1 MRFWF
6 FVMVLVTGGV
16 LGQQNPAQPAQPSSR
31 PQTQASLCAL
41 LYDAGRP
48 EAALTAC
55 ERAVKDAP
63 SAENLYLLARVQSE
77 LNRFTAAIENLRR
90 SITLN
95 SSFIQSYVALA
106 QVYVRQY
113 LLAENREASK
123 SLLDQALNILRE
135 AERVNPRYA
144 PIYATRGTVLAY
156 QNRLD
161 QAVESINRSLAIK
174 DEPIVRA
181 LLADI
186 YIRQGKWDEAL
197 KNYDDA
203 VKAAPKNSSL
213 RVKYGSLLLLRGNVD
228 LAVEHL
234 DQAVI
239 LTPGNAE
246 AWLRRGDA
254 YYEKKDWQQ
263 AGVSYQQTVALS
275 PVRFPDA
282 YIGLG
287 QVLIELKDFQ
297 KARFNFTKAV
307 ALERDNPVYRFWL
320 CRANELLGDKDG
332 ARAQCEQ
339 ALKLRPDF
347 REAQEVL
354 NRLK

>member
-6 FVMVLVTGGV
+6 FVLALSVGSTLA
-16 LGQQNPAQPAQPSSR
+16 QQSPAQPTPR

-41 LYDAGRP
+41 LYEAGRP
-48 EAALTAC
+48 EAALPAC
-55 ERAVKDAP
+55 ERAVRDAP

-77 LNRFTAAIENLRR
+77 LNRFTAATENLRR

-95 SSFIQSYVALA
+95 SSFVQSYVALA

-113 LLAENREASK
+113 LLSENREAAK
-123 SLLDQALNILRE
+123 GLLDQALSILRE
-135 AERVNPRYA
+135 AERVNSRYA

-156 QNRLD
+156 QNKLE
-161 QAVESINRSLAIK
+161 QALEAINRSLAIK
-174 DEPIVRA
+174 DEPVVRA
-181 LLADI
+181 LMADI

-197 KNYDDA
+197 KHYDEA
-203 VKAAPKNSSL
+203 VRAAPKNSSL

-228 LAVEHL
+228 LAIEHL

-239 LTPGNAE
+239 LSPGNAE

-275 PVRFPDA
+275 PVRYPDA

-287 QVLIELKDFQ
+287 QVLLELKDYQ

-307 ALERDNPVYRFWL
+307 ALEQDNPVYRFWL
-320 CRANELLGDKDG
+320 CRANELLGDKAG
-332 ARAQCEQ
+332 ARAQCEH
-339 ALKLRPDF
+339 ALRLRPDF
-347 REAQEVL
+347 KEAQDVL

>member
-1 MRFWF
+1 MRFWL
-6 FVMVLVTGGV
+6 FVLALSVGTAVA
-16 LGQQNPAQPAQPSSR
+16 QQNPTQPAPK
-31 PQTQASLCAL
+31 PQTQANLCLL
-41 LYDAGRP
+41 LYEAGRP
-48 EAALTAC
+48 EAALPAC

-63 SAENLYLLARVQSE
+63 SAENLYLLARVQSD

-95 SSFIQSYVALA
+95 SSYIQSYVALA

-113 LLAENREASK
+113 LLSESREASK
-123 SLLDQALNILRE
+123 GLLDQALSVLRE
-135 AERVNPRYA
+135 AERVNAKYA

-156 QNRLD
+156 QNKLD
-161 QAVESINRSLAIK
+161 QAVESINRSLALK
-174 DEPIVRA
+174 DEPVVRA

-197 KNYDDA
+197 KHYDEA
-203 VKAAPKNSSL
+203 VKAAPKNPSL
-213 RVKYGSLLLLRGNVD
+213 RIKYGSLLLLRGNVD
-228 LAVEHL
+228 LAIEHL

-239 LTPGNAE
+239 LSPGNAE

-275 PVRFPDA
+275 PVRYPDA

-287 QVLIELKDFQ
+287 QVLIELKDYQ

-307 ALERDNPVYRFWL
+307 ALEQNNPVYRYWL
-320 CRANELLGDKDG
+320 CRANELLGDKAG
-332 ARAQCEQ
+332 AKEQCEQ
-339 ALKLRPDF
+339 ALKLRPDLK
-347 REAQEVL
+347 EAQDIL

>member
-6 FVMVLVTGGV
+6 FVLALSMGGV
-16 LGQQNPAQPAQPSSR
+16 LAQQNPSQPAPK

-41 LYDAGRP
+41 LYEAGRP
-48 EAALTAC
+48 EAALSAC

-77 LNRFTAAIENLRR
+77 LNRFTAAAENLRR

-95 SSFIQSYVALA
+95 SGFIQSYVALA

-113 LLAENREASK
+113 LLSENREAAK
-123 SLLDQALNILRE
+123 GLLDQALSVLRE
-135 AERVNPRYA
+135 AERINPKHA
-144 PIYATRGTVLAY
+144 PIYATRGTILAY
-156 QNRLD
+156 QNKLD
-161 QAVESINRSLAIK
+161 QAVESINRSLTIK
-174 DEPIVRA
+174 DEPVVRS

-186 YIRQGKWDEAL
+186 YIRQGRWDEAL
-197 KNYDDA
+197 KNYDEA
-203 VKAAPKNSSL
+203 VKAAPKNPNL
-213 RVKYGSLLLLRGNVD
+213 RIKYGSLLLLRGNVD
-228 LAVEHL
+228 LAIEHL

-239 LTPGNAE
+239 LSPGNAE

-275 PVRFPDA
+275 PVRYPDA

-287 QVLIELKDFQ
+287 QVLIELKDYQ

-307 ALERDNPVYRFWL
+307 ALEKNNPVYRFWL
-320 CRANELLGDKDG
+320 CRANELLGDKAG
-332 ARAQCEQ
+332 AKAQCEQ

-347 REAQEVL
+347 KEAQDAL

>member
-6 FVMVLVTGGV
+6 FVLALSVGV
-16 LGQQNPAQPAQPSSR
+16 AAAQQNPTQPTPK
-31 PQTQASLCAL
+31 PQTQASLCLL
-41 LYDAGRP
+41 LYEAGRP
-48 EAALTAC
+48 EAALPAC
-55 ERAVKDAP
+55 ERAVRDAP
-63 SAENLYLLARVQSE
+63 SAENLYLLARVQSD

-95 SSFIQSYVALA
+95 SSYIQSYVALA

-123 SLLDQALNILRE
+123 GLLDQALSILRE
-135 AERVNPRYA
+135 AERVNPKYA

-156 QNRLD
+156 QNKLE
-161 QAVESINRSLAIK
+161 QAVESINRSLALK
-174 DEPIVRA
+174 DEPVVRA

-197 KNYDDA
+197 KNYDEA
-203 VKAAPKNSSL
+203 VKAAPKNPSL
-213 RVKYGSLLLLRGNVD
+213 RIKYGSLLLLRGNVD
-228 LAVEHL
+228 LAIEHL

-239 LTPGNAE
+239 LSPGNAE

-275 PVRFPDA
+275 PVRYPDA
-282 YIGLG
+282 YVGLG
-287 QVLIELKDFQ
+287 QVLIELKDYQ
-297 KARFNFTKAV
+297 KARFNFTQAV
-307 ALERDNPVYRFWL
+307 ALEPNNPVSRYWL
-320 CRANELLGDKDG
+320 CRAHELLGDKAG
-332 ARAQCEQ
+332 AKEQCEQ

-347 REAQEVL
+347 KEAQDVL

>member
-1 MRFWF
+1 MMRFWF
-6 FVMVLVTGGV
+6 FMLVLSMGGV
-16 LGQQNPAQPAQPSSR
+16 LAQQNPAQPASK
-31 PQTQASLCAL
+31 PQTQASLCVV
-41 LYDAGRP
+41 LYEAGRP
-48 EAALTAC
+48 EAALPAC

-113 LLAENREASK
+113 LLSENREASK
-123 SLLDQALNILRE
+123 GLLDQALSILRE

-144 PIYATRGTVLAY
+144 PIYATRGAVLAY

-174 DEPIVRA
+174 DEPVVRA

-197 KNYDDA
+197 KNYDEA
-203 VKAAPKNSSL
+203 VKAAPKNANL

-228 LAVEHL
+228 LAIEHL

-239 LTPGNAE
+239 LSPGNAE

-275 PVRFPDA
+275 PVRYPDA

-287 QVLIELKDFQ
+287 QVLIELKDYQ

-307 ALERDNPVYRFWL
+307 ALEQDNPVYRFWL
-320 CRANELLGDKDG
+320 CRANELLGDKAG
-332 ARAQCEQ
+332 AKAQCEQ

-347 REAQEVL
+347 KEAQDVL